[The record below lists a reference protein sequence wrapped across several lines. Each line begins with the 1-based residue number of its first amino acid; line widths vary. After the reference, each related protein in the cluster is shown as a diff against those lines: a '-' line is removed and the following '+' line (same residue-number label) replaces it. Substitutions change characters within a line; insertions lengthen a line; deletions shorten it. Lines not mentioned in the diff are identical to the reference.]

1 MKKIVLIEA
10 SPKIGEESTSG
21 YLIKLAEK
29 YLGSY
34 GADKTLISVRQSLRK
49 KNNDEDFESISNAE
63 ALIIAFP
70 LYIYCLP
77 GLLMRYLQ
85 DYLQYYKKK
94 ETASRHPRVYAV
106 VNCGF
111 PEPGINL
118 EAVRVI
124 RSFSRSIGAEFR
136 FGVMIGKGG
145 MVLNVKDAPFMKNK
159 LDKVFESIAEDIFR
173 GSKEEKQNI
182 IIDLSFPRWLYFFM
196 GNRNWFSLAR
206 KNGLRKKDLYR
217 QPY

>member
-1 MKKIVLIEA
+1 
-10 SPKIGEESTSG
+10 
-21 YLIKLAEK
+21 
-29 YLGSY
+29 
-34 GADKTLISVRQSLRK
+34 
-49 KNNDEDFESISNAE
+49 
-63 ALIIAFP
+63 
-70 LYIYCLP
+70 
-77 GLLMRYLQ
+77 
-85 DYLQYYKKK
+85 
-94 ETASRHPRVYAV
+94 
-106 VNCGF
+106 
-111 PEPGINL
+111 
-118 EAVRVI
+118 
-124 RSFSRSIGAEFR
+124 
-136 FGVMIGKGG
+136 MIGKGG